1 MKRNWVEAEW
11 ENTLHRVQR
20 VPGSEGGLGG
30 GAEEAGTVQG
40 LEVRVRM
47 SNHILKAM
55 GGQLRV

>member
-1 MKRNWVEAEW
+1 MEAEW